1 MAEKS
6 AHILVATVIALIAL
20 GITMLLSTSVF
31 VENEAKDIYFD
42 VKRQVVWIGLGF
54 VICAIVAMIDYRFW
68 QRSASVWL
76 GIGCL
81 LLVLCFVPGVGEYR
95 NGAHRWINGRS
106 IGLGSLR
113 LQPSELAKLA
123 VLFVVAGWLT
133 RHVARVSEFGKGFAW
148 PLVVTAIPVSLIAI
162 EVDLGSTALICAMV
176 MLLMYVAGTR
186 LLYLG
191 GSGIAA
197 LGALALAVKLVPN
210 RMERVLVFLHPE
222 EHTTDLGMQAWR
234 GMLAFGSG
242 GATGLGLGNGR
253 EKLMYLPYAH
263 TDFIFPMV
271 GEELGLVGT
280 LLVVFAFVLII
291 VSGML
296 IATHAPDRF
305 GKLLGFGLV
314 CIVVLQAMINIGV
327 TTVLLPNKG
336 LPLPFVS
343 YGGSNLL
350 LCLISIGIL
359 LNIYR
364 QGREP
369 AEAAKLAM
377 PRGRMT
383 PRV

>member
-1 MAEKS
+1 MVEKS
-6 AHILVATVIALIAL
+6 AHILAATVIALLAL

-31 VENEAKDIYFD
+31 VDANAKDIYFD
-42 VKRQVVWIGLGF
+42 IRRQITWLG
-54 VICAIVAMIDYRFW
+54 VGIVACILVAMIDYRFW
-68 QRSASVWL
+68 QRTAWMWL
-76 GIGCL
+76 GISCVL
-81 LLVLCFVPGVGEYR
+81 LTLCFVPMIGEYR
-95 NGAHRWINGRS
+95 NGAHRWINARS
-106 IGLGSLR
+106 IGLGFLR

-123 VLFVVAGWLT
+123 ILFVLAGWMT
-133 RHVARVSEFGKGFAW
+133 RHVSRAREFRVGFVY
-148 PLVVTAIPVSLIAI
+148 PLLILAVPVLLIGI
-162 EVDLGSTALICAMV
+162 EKDLGTAALVCVMV
-176 MLLMYVAGTR
+176 VLVMFVAGASP
-186 LLYLG
+186 LYLG
-191 GSGIAA
+191 GSALAG
-197 LGALALAVKLVPN
+197 LGALAGAIVLIPN
-210 RMERVLVFLHPE
+210 RLERILVFLHPE

-314 CIVVLQAMINIGV
+314 CTIVLQAMINIGV

-343 YGGSNLL
+343 YGGSNLV
-350 LCLISIGIL
+350 LCLVSVGIL

-369 AEAAKLAM
+369 ASAAKLAV
-377 PRGRMT
+377 PRSRMT